1 MGFEFRQGG
10 RRVSQRQFFD
20 GIEKRMVDTALAAME
35 EKYHGIAAAIVDP
48 ATGKHAEVF
57 VRRTAKHSLTISTSG
72 SPAYA
77 RELERRLG
85 VEEGEVTT
93 MAQMAGSTP
102 RIYLAHASEDHD
114 TLARPLAKRLLAKG
128 VDVWLDAWEIRSG
141 DSLRQKMEAGLG
153 DCTHFVVLLT
163 PHSIGK
169 AWVEREIDVGFVRLV
184 NGKSRFL
191 GLRLDV
197 PVSDLSPFLQTVRCP
212 AVKLDDEAEIESLV
226 ADIFGATT
234 KPALGEKPRYVANKP
249 AGLSG
254 WSDAAAAVAEY
265 LVRESETGRKFDPQA
280 SAAKISEAT
289 GLPLKEV
296 KLGILD
302 LVDGGLVERDDVIGS
317 NDIWPKEALFVEF
330 DRHFMDFNNR
340 DDAIAVA
347 NLLISED
354 VEEIAVSDL
363 ADRLPDWTPR
373 RLNSA
378 LSYLEGTKAIEA
390 HRYLGDEP
398 WVMSELEVTD
408 RTMRF
413 VRDHG

>member
-10 RRVSQRQFFD
+10 RRVSQKQFFD

-48 ATGKHAEVF
+48 ATDKHAEVF
-57 VRRTAKHSLTISTSG
+57 VRRTDQHSLAISTSG
-72 SPAYA
+72 SPDYA

-85 VEEGEVTT
+85 LRKGEVKT
-93 MAQMAGSTP
+93 MAQTAGSTP
-102 RIYLAHASEDHD
+102 RVYLAHASEDHD
-114 TLARPLAKRLLAKG
+114 TLARPLAERLLAKG

-141 DSLRQKMEAGLG
+141 DSLRQKMESGLG

-163 PHSIGK
+163 PQSLGK
-169 AWVEREIDVGFVRLV
+169 DWVEREIDVGFVRLV

-191 GLRLDV
+191 GLRIGTA
-197 PVSDLSPFLQTVRCP
+197 VSDLSPFLQTVRCP
-212 AVKLDDEAEIESLV
+212 AVNFNDEAEIESLV

-254 WSDAAAAVAEY
+254 WSDAAAAVAAY
-265 LVRESETGRKFDPQA
+265 LVRGSETGRTLDPQA
-280 SAAKISEAT
+280 NPTQIAEAT
-289 GLPLKEV
+289 GLPVREV
-296 KLGILD
+296 KLGLLD
-302 LVDGGLVERDDVIGS
+302 LADAGLVERTDEIGS
-317 NDIWPKEALFVEF
+317 DRIWAKESLFVEF
-330 DRHFMDFNNR
+330 DRYFMDFDNR

-347 NLLISED
+347 NLLVSED
-354 VEEIAVSDL
+354 VEEIAISDL
-363 ADRLPDWTPR
+363 AARFSDWTPR

-378 LSYLEGTKAIEA
+378 LSYLEGMKAVKA
-390 HRYLGDEP
+390 YRYMDCGP
-398 WVMSELEVTD
+398 WVMSELEVTE